1 MEKSVEADGNRSGI
15 IKPTRWRAQTRA
27 RAPLDL
33 PRSPWSPG
41 RSSAHRRPAGRL
53 VSRIGRLL
61 PVCSKV
67 ATREISPASRV
78 GDGGRGGGG
87 GGGAGRLGARC
98 WSVRYVGVA
107 RLAVQSVLGLG
118 TPRLPWRHA

>member
-61 PVCSKV
+61 PVWNKV

-78 GDGGRGGGG
+78 GDGGRERRRAGGVPWCS
-87 GGGAGRLGARC
+87 LFEC
-98 WSVRYVGVA
+98 EVYVGVA
-107 RLAVQSVLGLG
+107 RLAVHSVLGLG
-118 TPRLPWRHA
+118 ALRLPWRHA